1 MSTSLRNRLNELASS
16 FATSVLAAIRGAS
29 LDELVTESSGANGK
43 RAPRAASRA
52 AAAASP
58 APRRRGGRL
67 PRRSAGD
74 IAGVIEQIVTLLKSN
89 PGGLRAEQIRE
100 ELGLQAKELP
110 RPLKEAL
117 DSGRLSKSGQKRA
130 TTYFAKGS
138 GAGRA
143 AKSAGG
149 SRRKSGGSGR
159 SGGGR
164 KGTKRSR
171 AAKEPAA
178 EAAPAAP
185 AS

>member
-16 FATSVLAAIRGAS
+16 FATSVLAAICGAS
-29 LDELVTESSGANGK
+29 LDQLVTDSSGANGK
-43 RAPRAASRA
+43 SAPRAAGRA
-52 AAAASP
+52 AASAA

-74 IAGVIEQIVTLLKSN
+74 IAGVIEQIVTLLKGK

-138 GAGRA
+138 GGGRA
-143 AKSAGG
+143 AKSGG
-149 SRRKSGGSGR
+149 GRRKSAGTGR
-159 SGGGR
+159 SAGAR
-164 KGTKRSR
+164 KGAKRSR
-171 AAKEPAA
+171 AAKETPAA
-178 EAAPAAP
+178 ETLATPAT
-185 AS
+185 